1 MGQRQMTYSNK
12 TLWPIYRHGSIASP
26 FSTTIPYHQQ
36 WFVIKSL
43 LYFYKLIWINNI
55 LHSKFKWNDGT
66 ATIKKTLK
74 TLTTP
79 PASNST
85 KWKSCGWT
93 LSTQMPSITLHG
105 TLKSFPTQ
113 LIEMMINELSGFGRK
128 LVTVVDP
135 VDPHIKSD

>member
-1 MGQRQMTYSNK
+1 MTYSNK
-12 TLWPIYRHGSIASP
+12 QYGLFTDTAQLPSL
-26 FSTTIPYHQQ
+26 
-36 WFVIKSL
+36 SL
-43 LYFYKLIWINNI
+43 LFPIINNGLSYNIYYIFYKLIWINNI